1 MFVFFLLLLVA
12 GLMFLALS
20 NKIFRDVEKLDAAY
34 SGEIIPDE
42 EEELIY
48 HFQRKAKIR
57 NAKGAKN
64 LAYILLFWA
73 LVWGLIMITEVL
85 GLI

>member
-1 MFVFFLLLLVA
+1 M
-12 GLMFLALS
+12 
-20 NKIFRDVEKLDAAY
+20 KIVNTFNTLFMKIN
-34 SGEIIPDE
+34 EIIPDE

-64 LAYILLFWA
+64 LAYILLFY
-73 LVWGLIMITEVL
+73 LS
-85 GLI
+85 